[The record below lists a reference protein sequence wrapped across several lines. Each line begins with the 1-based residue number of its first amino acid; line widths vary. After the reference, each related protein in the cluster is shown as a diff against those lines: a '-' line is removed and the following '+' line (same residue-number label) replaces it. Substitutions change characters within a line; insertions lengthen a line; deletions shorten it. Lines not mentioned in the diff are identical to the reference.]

1 MLNITLAVS
10 AALLFALAGVSKAA
24 VDILTHQEG
33 NNIFESRGGWYD
45 ARTSWKLKYK
55 DYDKG
60 DLRPRF
66 LGSTTVFVMFTDFWH
81 AADAVYLAAFHIG
94 GLLLGML
101 VGKLVGPAPLSMLVL
116 LASSRLLFSGCFELC
131 YSKLF
136 RKQPAQV

>member
-1 MLNITLAVS
+1 MLKLTLAVS
-10 AALLFALAGVSKAA
+10 AVLLFALAGISKAA

-33 NNIFESRGGWYD
+33 ANIFEAKGPWYD

-66 LGSTTVFVMFTDFWH
+66 LGATNVFVMFTDFWH
-81 AADAVYLAAFHIG
+81 AADAVYLASYHLG
-94 GLLLGML
+94 GAALGALLVTMGA
-101 VGKLVGPAPLSMLVL
+101 GPALIVAL
-116 LASSRLLFSGCFELC
+116 LASSRLIFSGCFELC